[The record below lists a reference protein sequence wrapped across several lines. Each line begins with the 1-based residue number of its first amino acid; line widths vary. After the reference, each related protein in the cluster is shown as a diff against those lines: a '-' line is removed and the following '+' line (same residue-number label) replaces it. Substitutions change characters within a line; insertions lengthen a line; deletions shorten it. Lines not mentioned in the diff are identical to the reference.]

1 MLIPANNTIK
11 DVCQREI
18 AMEVG
23 DKELMIIDNREVRDL
38 GHGAPKV
45 RAHPQRWRQ
54 EDQDFKVIL
63 DYTRSYPELHGTRK
77 KTTLTIN
84 NNM

>member
-38 GHGAPKV
+38 GQGGWDMELPKSGLIP
-45 RAHPQRWRQ
+45 RGGGRRIRTSRLFLTTR
-54 EDQDFKVIL
+54 EVIL
-63 DYTRSYPELHGTRK
+63 NYMELEI
-77 KTTLTIN
+77 KTH
-84 NNM
+84 